1 MCTKCGKRT
10 TSIVASPLAVAGL
23 IIFGAGVFA
32 MGATRAFNAWDSAEH
47 PQALGITGIVINESA
62 NQLMEGAGFKGFGLM
77 RSVLE
82 VR

>member
-1 MCTKCGKRT
+1 
-10 TSIVASPLAVAGL
+10 
-23 IIFGAGVFA
+23 